1 MTPLTITCTCGEVV
15 RGEDEPTVLSAAR
28 RHIAERHPELVGS
41 LSDDDLRQMAARG
54 ARASG

>member
-15 RGEDEPTVLSAAR
+15 RGEDEPALLSAAR

-41 LSDDDLRQMAARG
+41 LSDDDLRQMAAHG
-54 ARASG
+54 ASASG